1 MASRS
6 PFTCRKQSWPDGEV
20 TAKFARGLALG
31 VSKLPREP
39 SRTEL
44 GGRGVVGR
52 MLETSAHSFAWKGK
66 GHCVQEGLLWSSKKD
81 GGQLRS
87 PHLPTDTQAE
97 DP

>member
-39 SRTEL
+39 HR
-44 GGRGVVGR
+44 
-52 MLETSAHSFAWKGK
+52 A
-66 GHCVQEGLLWSSKKD
+66 
-81 GGQLRS
+81 GGQGSSGKDAGNLSTVLLGRARV
-87 PHLPTDTQAE
+87 TVCKRVCFGVQRRMEAN
-97 DP
+97 